1 MYNSKRE
8 LVISTLVDMLHQL
21 TEEEIA
27 SLGEIIED
35 EQSEGYLSDDTGD
48 QPNFFR
54 IILEVPE

>member
-54 IILEVPE
+54 IILEIPE

>member
-35 EQSEGYLSDDTGD
+35 EQSEGYLSDDTGV

-54 IILEVPE
+54 IILEIPE

>member
-35 EQSEGYLSDDTGD
+35 EQSESYLSDDTGV

-54 IILEVPE
+54 IILEIPE